1 MSGVH
6 KEEISFT
13 ADISQLMNLIINSF
27 YSKKEIFLRELLSN
41 SSDALEKIR
50 HKSLQDSNVLSSE
63 PDLKIRVKSIEED
76 KCLVISDTGVGMTR
90 DDLVNCLGTIAK
102 SGTKAFLES
111 VDKKDVETI
120 GQFGVG
126 FYSAFL
132 VADRVKVVTKHN
144 DDKEY
149 VWESNSDK
157 TFTLTS
163 NDEGTLKRG
172 TEIYLYL
179 KEDELEYLKMDRVKT
194 VIKQYTE
201 FINYP
206 IELWESK
213 EVEREVAVEDE
224 EDSPEGVE
232 GDSPSDEP
240 KIEEVEEEKEE
251 KSEAPKTKKI
261 KETVSEWKVV
271 NDEKPIWCQKPEDV
285 DEEKYKSFY
294 KKLTGEYSD
303 PLAHKHFHTEGN
315 LECDCL
321 LYVPE
326 RPPFDVFDGGQ
337 GKKRNIKLYVKKVF
351 IMDDCEELVPE
362 WLKFVRGVVD
372 SNDIQLNVSREILQQ
387 SRVLSQIKNI
397 IIKKSIELMNEIAE
411 DEDKFKKFY
420 EHYDKMIKL
429 GVHEDSK
436 NRDKLVELLR
446 YNSVNNSDKLISLK
460 EYVENM
466 KEEDKS
472 IYYICGDNKES
483 LSKSPLIERIK
494 QKGHDVL
501 YFTDPID
508 EYMVQNVR
516 EYMEK
521 KLVDVSKEGIKFDE
535 DEIKKKTEE
544 NKALIDFIKEQ
555 LGTRVTE
562 VKVSDRLAST
572 PCVLTTAEFGWT
584 ANMERIMK
592 AQALRN
598 SQIDQFMG
606 ARKIMEL
613 NTGHLIMRTLREKLG
628 NETNHKQCKDIVE
641 LLYSNAI
648 LNSGFI
654 LENPSEYADKVNK
667 MIEVGFCDAEED
679 PNPPDL
685 SDTPNNGANIED
697 ESPSD
702 ESKMEEVD

>member
-535 DEIKKKTEE
+535 DEIKKQTEE